1 MRAEESKLRNIF
13 TQRTFQSDGKSV
25 TDMEHLTEKLMNNL
39 LNLYGIA
46 VEQNED

>member
-1 MRAEESKLRNIF
+1 MRAEESKGLF

-25 TDMEHLTEKLMNNL
+25 TGMEHLTEKLMNKL
-39 LNLYGIA
+39 LNLYDIA